1 MPTHFLAAFQQAK
14 VTACGPAAEP
24 EMCRRYIPLSSS
36 SQMLATAMGSQ
47 PECTHGHTDRQTLEV
62 QQGRC
67 PAGTSKL
74 LYFTCTVFM
83 STFKRRIVQSARS
96 TGSSEQALGFPPSW
110 SVLRARR
117 CRHELSFSR
126 RRVIPQI
133 ADLSMSGSRTHCT
146 KNAGSRRACST
157 HATLS
162 LELMHLPTLTCGSLV
177 SVVVQSSFA
186 LSSLLVLTN

>member
-110 SVLRARR
+110 SVLRARGDVDMSSR
-117 CRHELSFSR
+117 SAGGGSFR
-126 RRVIPQI
+126 KLQI
-133 ADLSMSGSRTHCT
+133 CQCQG
-146 KNAGSRRACST
+146 
-157 HATLS
+157 
-162 LELMHLPTLTCGSLV
+162 LEHTAQKTQAVEGLVQLMLRYPS
-177 SVVVQSSFA
+177 
-186 LSSLLVLTN
+186 N